1 MTTLNR
7 EISSLRSFESVNAEP
22 IDVLFAEHRITEQAL
37 NCLERMAERWSSPAG
52 GDDLDWTAVHEAIV
66 FFQTFVEDWHFRR
79 EEAYFAASG
88 VRLESIEIHESGKCT
103 FHDHQRCATHL
114 RGLAEAVEFIAS
126 RSTGGRPDH
135 LDPATPA
142 REDDQQAL
150 RAEEQA
156 LQAEEIAAAR
166 RRFGE
171 HARAYVDILLKH
183 IENEE
188 DFMYPI
194 IVRDA
199 PPQTKRAAAAVFRQV
214 SRETI
219 DAEKL
224 NECLAAVGNLVERFV
239 GSAKDST

>member
-22 IDVLFAEHRITEQAL
+22 MDVLLAEHRITEQAL

-52 GDDLDWTAVHEAIV
+52 GDDLDWPAVHEAIV

-88 VRLESIEIHESGKCT
+88 VRLESVEIHESGKCT

-114 RGLAEAVEFIAS
+114 RGLTEAVEVIAS
-126 RSTGGRPDH
+126 RSTAGRPDH
-135 LDPATPA
+135 VDPAPLA
-142 REDDQQAL
+142 SEADRQAL
-150 RAEEQA
+150 RAG
-156 LQAEEIAAAR
+156 EIAAAR

-199 PPQTKRAAAAVFRQV
+199 PPHKRRAAAAVFRQV
-214 SRETI
+214 SRETV

-224 NECLAAVGNLVERFV
+224 NECLAAVGSLVERFV
-239 GSAKDST
+239 GSP